1 MKRGQISKITEK
13 QKAIE
18 DKIYKIAEEN
28 SLSNETVAPIVD
40 GIVDIEQFI
49 ESDLPIVFI
58 LKEPYDDTD
67 SDGQAVGGGWSF
79 ADCFKAEKSSF
90 PKAWHP
96 IVYTMFGVDNN
107 LWWRQMD
114 YLRDDPSM
122 IKVLDSVSWINLSKM
137 PNKTNSENQVVKNK
151 YQKLWRPVVKEQ
163 IEGFD
168 HKILIFAGT
177 LNLCVNEKGENDF
190 LSDDYKLVKT
200 QYIFG
205 DLKHTVQ
212 KLKGKD
218 NLNFQNRKIE
228 IYECPGKPVI
238 IKAPHLSCH
247 SNPGEEGMQE
257 QYVNA
262 LIDAIRKYKNQ

>member
-1 MKRGQISKITEK
+1 MNNEVLNKITEK

-18 DKIYKIAEEN
+18 NKIYKIAEEN
-28 SLSNETVAPIVD
+28 GLSNETVAPIVD
-40 GIVDIEQFI
+40 GIVDIEQFMG
-49 ESDLPIVFI
+49 SDLPVGII

-79 ADCFKAEKSSF
+79 ADCFKAEKNSF

-96 IVYTMFGVDNN
+96 IVYTMFGVENN

-122 IKVLDSVSWINLSKM
+122 IKALNSVSWINLSKM
-137 PNKTNSENQVVKNK
+137 PNQTQSNNLDVKKK
-151 YQKLWRPVVKEQ
+151 YQELWRPVIKEQ

-177 LNLCVNEKGENDF
+177 LDLCVNEKGENDF
-190 LSDDYKLVKT
+190 LTEDYELVKT
-200 QYIFG
+200 HYIFG
-205 DLKHTVQ
+205 DLKQTVQ
-212 KLKGKD
+212 KLKEKD
-218 NLNFQNRKIE
+218 NINFQNRKIE

-238 IKAPHLSCH
+238 IKAPHPSCH

-262 LIDAIRKYKNQ
+262 LIDSIRKYKNQ